1 MVKNVWGYVDAGI
14 STYDYIYKIISVYIL
29 CIYRYIYIYKYT
41 EYIYIYIIASFF
53 SDL

>member
-29 CIYRYIYIYKYT
+29 CIYRIYIYIYKYT
-41 EYIYIYIIASFF
+41 EYIYIIASFF